1 MAAPFVQGQLREK
14 HLSVTIVTECAH
26 CAQPMQIE
34 LDSEMRYRVNAEDAH
49 PLVFQPLI
57 DWQTFAEP
65 NIINAY

>member
-14 HLSVTIVTECAH
+14 HLSVTIVTACAH

-34 LDSEMRYRVNAEDAH
+34 VDSELRYRVKDEEAE

-57 DWQTFAEP
+57 DWQTFTEP
-65 NIINAY
+65 NIIDAY